1 MPLPLEISLVEY
13 QYTNIIL
20 AIKPKFAEP
29 FTYRRRT
36 TVGKKT
42 IRMFVIIQ
50 RFLNNSRTIKA
61 MDMKF
66 LGHTVVY
73 VV

>member
-1 MPLPLEISLVEY
+1 MEPR
-13 QYTNIIL
+13 QAT
-20 AIKPKFAEP
+20 KFDQFELC
-29 FTYRRRT
+29 FGLN

-42 IRMFVIIQ
+42 VRMFVIIQ

-61 MDMKF
+61 IDLKF

-73 VV
+73 VVYLP

>member
-1 MPLPLEISLVEY
+1 MSIDAPTPTLAGSLVSWMGIEG
-13 QYTNIIL
+13 
-20 AIKPKFAEP
+20 
-29 FTYRRRT
+29 

-42 IRMFVIIQ
+42 VRMFVIIQ
-50 RFLNNSRTIKA
+50 IFLNNSRTIKA
-61 MDMKF
+61 MDLKF